1 MSQTNRILL
10 NDPTWVKAGTVKK
23 KVIVHC
29 ILTVWYLDRLI
40 TLTSWKHPLIH
51 KYNPTNKGYLKTHFP
66 EYISIIWLV
75 TFYLINKKLK
85 LNNTNLNSYFPKSVF
100 AQKKKKKSYG
110 VDIKLTFLRTS
121 FSCRWSGSSL
131 PEYTSLWSF
140 VD

>member
-1 MSQTNRILL
+1 MSQSRNC
-10 NDPTWVKAGTVKK
+10 PK

-100 AQKKKKKSYG
+100 AQKKKKKIIWCWY
-110 VDIKLTFLRTS
+110 KAY
-121 FSCRWSGSSL
+121 FSENIFQLQVIRKQSARIHQSLILCRLGDG
-131 PEYTSLWSF
+131 TKKGI
-140 VD
+140 